1 MIRLPHEILTDLYHL
16 DPDVIAMR
24 VKELESVVTIDE
36 NDKDMAEPK
45 RLVDIYELL
54 TGVRLS

>member
-1 MIRLPHEILTDLYHL
+1 MIRLPCEILTGLDQL

-24 VKELESVVTIDE
+24 VEELEFVVTIDE
-36 NDKDMAEPK
+36 NDKDMAELK